1 MILLIFLILSKKN
14 INLNIKTKT
23 KNIIKEL
30 IIRAKKLI
38 NKTKKE
44 LQNNKKIKDIKINII
59 KNIKKIK
66 IRDIKIKKIKIKNIE
81 IQTMNNK
88 KKNPRKN
95 PWKISKFLMKRNKTM
110 ILIIKINKDRQ
121 NISKRKIRVIK

>member
-23 KNIIKEL
+23 TNNLKEP

-38 NKTKKE
+38 YKTKKE

-88 KKNPRKN
+88 KNLRKNPRKN
-95 PWKISKFLMKRNKTM
+95 SKFLMKRNKTM
-110 ILIIKINKDRQ
+110 ILIIKINKDR
-121 NISKRKIRVIK
+121 